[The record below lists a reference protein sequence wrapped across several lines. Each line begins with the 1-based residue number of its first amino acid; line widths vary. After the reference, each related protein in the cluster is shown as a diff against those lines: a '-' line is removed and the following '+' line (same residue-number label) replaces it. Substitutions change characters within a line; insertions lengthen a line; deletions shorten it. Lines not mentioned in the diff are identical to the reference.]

1 MKNIV
6 YFNKDKHTNKLSSI
20 VTDQSV
26 EQLKSNG
33 IINPDAATLIK
44 PFVEDCREEDSLAFA
59 KQVHVDKLVFDDPS
73 NPTDVVFDLELVK
86 MYYINIFRQMRTS
99 SLEILDRYQMRALT
113 LGYSD
118 LLKDIEN
125 DKQSLRDLPENLEY
139 DDVSDIFDISK
150 IYPQSLLVNY
160 EEKYSYEF
168 VRRDR
173 VVGE

>member
-6 YFNKDKHTNKLSSI
+6 FFNKDKHTNKLSSI

-26 EQLKSNG
+26 DQLKSNG
-33 IINPDAATLIK
+33 IINTDATTLVK
-44 PFVEDCREEDSLAFA
+44 PFVEDCREEDALTFA
-59 KQVHVDKLVFDDPS
+59 KQVHVDKLVFNDLI
-73 NPTDVVFDLELVK
+73 NPTDVIFDLELVK

-113 LGYSD
+113 LGYND

-125 DKQSLRDLPENLEY
+125 DKQLLRDLPESLEY
-139 DDVSDIFDISK
+139 DDASDIFDISK
-150 IYPQSLLVNY
+150 VYPQSLLVNY